1 MLPTVHQTPIEIHT
15 ACGDV
20 TCSFKEQ
27 LMRAVLRES
36 ILTANSFVI
45 LLDMVKNVATMI
57 YLSGYFSGKTK
68 YLLQSAV
75 PHCLHTTKGDNPD
88 RSIVPSFIV
97 CFSILDACSTW
108 ICAFVTNRIRM
119 DGTAQRQCKIMPDTL
134 VRCKRISP
142 LFKFQ

>member
-1 MLPTVHQTPIEIHT
+1 MDTAQIGSRCHTKRQVKPVKSYSQYLALLYLQSLPLWLTFPTVHQTPIEIHT

-57 YLSGYFSGKTK
+57 YLSGYFSGKVK
-68 YLLQSAV
+68 YLLQSVV
-75 PHCLHTTKGDNPD
+75 PHCLPAQCSPSKIARIIHKKCKTIIGAIRCGD
-88 RSIVPSFIV
+88 
-97 CFSILDACSTW
+97 
-108 ICAFVTNRIRM
+108 
-119 DGTAQRQCKIMPDTL
+119 
-134 VRCKRISP
+134 
-142 LFKFQ
+142 